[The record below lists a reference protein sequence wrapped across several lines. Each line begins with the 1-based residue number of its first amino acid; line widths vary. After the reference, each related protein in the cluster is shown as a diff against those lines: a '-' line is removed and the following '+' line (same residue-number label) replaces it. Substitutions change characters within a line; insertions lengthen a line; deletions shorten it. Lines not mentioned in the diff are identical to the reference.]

1 MLVGRFLSRTICNV
15 VGYAYPIY
23 MSVQSAKKEDATDEH
38 IQWVV
43 FWTVNACF
51 AVFEILVDFLGNYIP
66 FYYEAKVCMV
76 AWLALPQFRGALQI
90 YDNLIAPSF
99 VKYEKALDAH
109 IDLAS
114 DKLSQ
119 LCRDAASMAMQKG
132 AGAIVQGQ
140 QYIVMQAMQQAW
152 KVPTSPTNAEALSTS
167 APSIASPPSS
177 PTTTPSAI
185 VVNAPHTSTKD
196 VVDDASPPMPS
207 LEPPSFPPP
216 PATPSHRVIGLP
228 STPDASSRT
237 ASPPLPED
245 RPSLSRQDKEAELL
259 GHFRVLLSRGLKVRH
274 QTKSRLLRLSPSGN
288 YLYLESKSLRGP
300 NAPVVVSLLTI
311 QVVDALGSS
320 DVYLAVETHS
330 DKITVE
336 AEAKKTRDLLVAG
349 LRLLAVAFQK
359 QGKRALLR
367 LGDIATKQTKQ
378 LAFDNLLSY
387 CHRRNTDMRLD

>member
-132 AGAIVQGQ
+132 AGAIVQ
-140 QYIVMQAMQQAW
+140 
-152 KVPTSPTNAEALSTS
+152 
-167 APSIASPPSS
+167 
-177 PTTTPSAI
+177 
-185 VVNAPHTSTKD
+185 
-196 VVDDASPPMPS
+196 
-207 LEPPSFPPP
+207 
-216 PATPSHRVIGLP
+216 
-228 STPDASSRT
+228 
-237 ASPPLPED
+237 
-245 RPSLSRQDKEAELL
+245 EAELL

-378 LAFDNLLSY
+378 LAFDNLLSH

>member
-1 MLVGRFLSRTICNV
+1 MLVGRLLSRTICNV
-15 VGYAYPIY
+15 LGYAYPIY

-90 YDNLIAPSF
+90 YDTLIAPSF
-99 VKYEKALDAH
+99 VKYEKTLDAH

-119 LCRDAASMAMQKG
+119 LCRDAASLAMQKG

-152 KVPTSPTNAEALSTS
+152 KVPTSPMNAAAASS
-167 APSIASPPSS
+167 SPPSIPTS
-177 PTTTPSAI
+177 PISTSSTNPMAGASSTTKLTNKE
-185 VVNAPHTSTKD
+185 VRL
-196 VVDDASPPMPS
+196 DAS
-207 LEPPSFPPP
+207 
-216 PATPSHRVIGLP
+216 IP
-228 STPDASSRT
+228 STPLEPAPLPPPVPTSPA
-237 ASPPLPED
+237 ASPNAAIQQSTPDDVRSSP
-245 RPSLSRQDKEAELL
+245 SRQDKEAELL

-274 QTKSRLLRLSPSGN
+274 HTKSRLLRLSPSGN
-288 YLYLESKSLRGP
+288 YLFLESKNNRGA
-300 NAPVVVSLLTI
+300 NAPAVLSLLAIQLVDTI
-311 QVVDALGSS
+311 GSS
-320 DVYLAVETHS
+320 DVYLTVETHAE
-330 DKITVE
+330 KVTVE

-359 QGKRALLR
+359 QGKRDLTR
-367 LGDIATKQTKQ
+367 LAEIAAKQKKQ
-378 LAFDNLLSY
+378 LAFDNLLVH
-387 CHRRNTDMRLD
+387 CNRRNTNMRLY